1 MAGEPEQ
8 IEIEIDVSDPKPK
21 DDEIKVVAA
30 EDTPSPRKKEIP
42 PEEGLDALKGKL
54 ERERAARIEAEQRA
68 DNASRREVE
77 ARTEVQDSNLHLIN
91 NAIETVKQ
99 NNEILKGNYSAAMAS
114 GDFDAAADI
123 QMKMSGNS
131 AKLQQLEQGK
141 TALEAQP
148 KPKQAESVVE
158 TDPVEHVAKQLS
170 PRSASWRRSSR

>member
-68 DNASRREVE
+68 DNASRR
-77 ARTEVQDSNLHLIN
+77 
-91 NAIETVKQ
+91 
-99 NNEILKGNYSAAMAS
+99 
-114 GDFDAAADI
+114 
-123 QMKMSGNS
+123 
-131 AKLQQLEQGK
+131 
-141 TALEAQP
+141 
-148 KPKQAESVVE
+148 
-158 TDPVEHVAKQLS
+158 
-170 PRSASWRRSSR
+170 